1 MQQNHTI
8 GVQEGEE
15 KEKGPENII
24 EETIAENFPNMGK
37 ETVTQVQEA
46 QCHTGVTQR
55 GIH

>member
-15 KEKGPENII
+15 KEKGPENIV

-46 QCHTGVTQR
+46 ESQVG
-55 GIH
+55 

>member
-15 KEKGPENII
+15 KEKRPENIV
-24 EETIAENFPNMGK
+24 EETIAKNFPNMGK

-46 QCHTGVTQR
+46 ESQVG
-55 GIH
+55 